1 MRVLLVVWLVL
12 VGCAKAPETK
22 LVEVPV
28 VDTSSLDSFQA
39 GMISNAVAA
48 VRAQA
53 ESAEAWG
60 KLGQAFEA
68 AEFYGE
74 AMKCYQRAVELDAGS
89 GKWLYLLALRQLQEQ
104 PEVAL
109 TNLAEAVKRVPATN
123 DAPRLR
129 LAQALVERGRYGEAL
144 PHLNALMAV
153 DANHAA
159 ARVELA
165 RIKLAAG
172 DAAAVAEVP
181 ELLRPA
187 MTNNYTARAAHLLL
201 SQARQRVGDA
211 EGAAALARRAAAM
224 PEAFDWPDVYL
235 REVQSL
241 MGADQAL
248 SERANALLGQGRF
261 EEAERV
267 LQQLVQRGPENPE
280 PLLLL
285 GRLRIQQRRCGEAEA
300 FLQRHLALR
309 TNSLQGYVQLGLAR
323 YCDSRWEAAAEA
335 FRKATELK
343 PDFAQA
349 HYNLGLALARR
360 GDNEGAKAAYQSA
373 LQINPADANAHAALA
388 EEFLRAGD
396 RARAEQHASDALRI
410 DAKHAKALKVL
421 QTVQP
426 SR

>member
-1 MRVLLVVWLVL
+1 VRLLILVLLL
-12 VGCAKAPETK
+12 VGCTKAPERK
-22 LVEVPV
+22 PVEVPV

-39 GMISNAVAA
+39 GTISNAVAA
-48 VRAQA
+48 VRTQA

-74 AMKCYQRAVELDAGS
+74 AMRCYQRAVELDGSS
-89 GKWLYLLALRQLQEQ
+89 GKWRYLLALRQLQEE

-109 TNLAEAVKRVPATN
+109 TNLVEAVKRVPATN

-129 LAQALVERGRYGEAL
+129 LAQALVERGRYYEAGL
-144 PHLNALMAV
+144 HLERLMSM
-153 DANHAA
+153 DTNHAA
-159 ARVELA
+159 ARLELA
-165 RIKLAAG
+165 RIK
-172 DAAAVAEVP
+172 VALGQLDVVEM
-181 ELLRPA
+181 LRPA
-187 MTNNYTARAAHLLL
+187 VTNSYTARAAHLLL
-201 SQARQRVGDA
+201 SQVWQRAGD
-211 EGAAALARRAAAM
+211 EEEAAKWTRRAAGM
-224 PEAFDWPDVYL
+224 PEAFDWPDAYL

-248 SERANALLGQGRF
+248 SERANALLVQGRF

-396 RARAEQHASDALRI
+396 RARAEQHANDALRI

>member
-1 MRVLLVVWLVL
+1 MRLLIITLLLMGCSKVPERKL
-12 VGCAKAPETK
+12 VG
-22 LVEVPV
+22 VPV

-39 GMISNAVAA
+39 GLISNAVVA
-48 VRAQA
+48 VRAQ
-53 ESAEAWG
+53 EQSAEAWG

-74 AMKCYQRAVELDAGS
+74 ALRCYQRAVELDAGS
-89 GKWLYLLALRQLQEQ
+89 GKWRYLLALRQLQEE

-109 TNLAEAVKRVPATN
+109 TNLMEAVKRVPGTN

-129 LAQALVERGRYGEAL
+129 LAQALVERGRYEQAL
-144 PHLNALMAV
+144 PHLNELLTV
-153 DANHAA
+153 DMNHAA

-165 RIKLAAG
+165 RIKLATVE
-172 DAAAVAEVP
+172 AAAVAEVP

-201 SQARQRVGDA
+201 SQARQRMGDG
-211 EGAAALARRAAAM
+211 EGAATLARRAAAM

-248 SERANALLGQGRF
+248 SERANALLAQGRF

-267 LQQLVQRGPENPE
+267 LQQLMQRGPENPE

-285 GRLRIQQRRCGEAEA
+285 GRLRIQQRRCGEAET

-323 YCDSRWEAAAEA
+323 FCESRWQPAAEA

-349 HYNLGLALARR
+349 HYNLGLALARH
-360 GDNEGAKAAYQSA
+360 GDSEGAKAAYQSA
-373 LQINPADANAHAALA
+373 LGINPADANAHAAVA

-396 RARAEQHASDALRI
+396 RARAHKHAMEALRI
-410 DAKHAKALKVL
+410 DAKHAKAIKVL